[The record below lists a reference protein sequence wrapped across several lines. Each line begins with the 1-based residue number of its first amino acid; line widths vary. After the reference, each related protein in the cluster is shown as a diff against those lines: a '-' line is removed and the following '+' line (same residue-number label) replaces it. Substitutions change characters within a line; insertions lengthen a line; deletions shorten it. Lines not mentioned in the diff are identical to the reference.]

1 MQIHYDFFQTE
12 NTLLPQK
19 GRILISEPF
28 LMDNYF
34 KRSIVLLTEH
44 TEEGSVGFV
53 LNKPVNMKVNEIMA
67 DFPAIDAIVSLGGPV
82 QTNTLH
88 YIHTLGDIIPN
99 SMKIIENVFWGGEFE
114 VIKRLLESGSLNNEN
129 IRFFLGY
136 SGWQSSQLDDELAD
150 NAWVVA
156 EISPEEIM
164 TPMNKHFWN
173 KTLHRLGKKYQM
185 WSNFPENPQMN

>member
-34 KRSIVLLTEH
+34 KRSIVLITEH
-44 TEEGSVGFV
+44 SDEGTVGFV
-53 LNKPVNMKVNEIMA
+53 MNKPVNMKVNEIMT

-88 YIHTLGDIIPN
+88 YIHTMGDIIPN
-99 SMKIIENVFWGGEFE
+99 SIKVIENIYWGGEFD
-114 VIKRLLESGSLNNEN
+114 VIKRLLESGSLNNDN

-136 SGWQSSQLDDELAD
+136 SGWQSNQLENELSD

-156 EISPEEIM
+156 DISPEEIM
-164 TPMNKHFWN
+164 TPMNKVFWN
-173 KTLHRLGKKYQM
+173 KTLNRLGKKYQM
-185 WSNFPENPQMN
+185 WANFPENPQSN

>member
-1 MQIHYDFFQTE
+1 MQIRYDFFQTE
-12 NTLLPQK
+12 NLLLPQK

-34 KRSIVLLTEH
+34 KRSIVLITEH
-44 TEEGSVGFV
+44 SEEGTVGFV
-53 LNKPVNMKVNEIMA
+53 LNKPVNMKVNEIIT

-82 QTNTLH
+82 QNNTLH

-99 SMKIIENVFWGGEFE
+99 SIRVMENIFWGGEFD
-114 VIKRLLESGSLNNEN
+114 VIKRLLESGSLNNDN

-136 SGWQSSQLDDELAD
+136 SGWQSNQLENELSD

-156 EISPEEIM
+156 DISAEEIM
-164 TPMNKHFWN
+164 TPMNKFFWN
-173 KTLHRLGKKYQM
+173 KTLNRLGKKYQM
-185 WSNFPENPQMN
+185 WANFPENPQMN

>member
-1 MQIHYDFFQTE
+1 MQIHYDFFQTG

-34 KRSIVLLTEH
+34 KRSIVFITEH
-44 TEEGSVGFV
+44 NSEGTVGFV
-53 LNKPVNMKVNEIMA
+53 LNKPINMKVNEIMT
-67 DFPAIDAIVSLGGPV
+67 DLPTVNTIVSLGGPV

-88 YIHTLGDIIPN
+88 YIHTLGDIIPGSIKVLDN
-99 SMKIIENVFWGGEFE
+99 IYWGGEFD
-114 VIKRLLESGSLNNEN
+114 VIKRLLESGSLTSEN

-136 SGWQSSQLDDELAD
+136 SGWQANQLEDELND

-156 EISPEEIM
+156 DIHPDEVMSK
-164 TPMNKHFWN
+164 MNKVYWN
-173 KTLHRLGKKYQM
+173 KTLNRLGKKFQM

>member
-1 MQIHYDFFQTE
+1 MQIRYDFFQTE

-34 KRSIVLLTEH
+34 KRSIVLITEH
-44 TEEGSVGFV
+44 SGEGTVGFV
-53 LNKPVNMKVNEIMA
+53 LNKPVSMKVNEIMT

-99 SMKIIENVFWGGEFE
+99 SIKVIGNIFWGGEFD

-136 SGWQSSQLDDELAD
+136 SGWQSNQLDNELND

-156 EISPEEIM
+156 DISPEEIM
-164 TPMNKHFWN
+164 TPMNKFFWN
-173 KTLHRLGKKYQM
+173 KTLDRLGKKFQM
-185 WSNFPENPQMN
+185 WANFPENPQMN

>member
-1 MQIHYDFFQTE
+1 MHIHYDFFQTG

-34 KRSIVLLTEH
+34 KRSIVLITEH
-44 TEEGSVGFV
+44 SGEGTVGFV
-53 LNKPVNMKVNEIMA
+53 LNKPVNMKVNEIVT

-99 SMKIIENVFWGGEFE
+99 SIKVIENIYWGGEFDI
-114 VIKRLLESGSLNNEN
+114 IKRLLESGILNNDN

-136 SGWQSSQLDDELAD
+136 SGWQSNQLEDELSD

-156 EISPEEIM
+156 DISPVEIM
-164 TPMNKHFWN
+164 SPMNKFFWN
-173 KTLHRLGKKYQM
+173 KTLNRLGKKFQM
-185 WSNFPENPQMN
+185 WANFPENPQMN